1 MNIIID
7 SSRRVN
13 STKVTNVRSVLWM
26 IGAALLVH
34 YCNSIYLFEKLTAGA
49 FTQSVHLPS
58 VPPSY
63 ISVIPVLT
71 EHTLEFLFL
80 TLYEQKKR
88 LCNVSNL
95 FWDDFLLVNHQTVYR
110 AESMC
115 LSTGFRDT
123 SHMLALQLAPTTQ
136 KLGFSLLTVWY
147 TTTPI

>member
-1 MNIIID
+1 
-7 SSRRVN
+7 
-13 STKVTNVRSVLWM
+13 M

-95 FWDDFLLVNHQTVYR
+95 F
-110 AESMC
+110 
-115 LSTGFRDT
+115 
-123 SHMLALQLAPTTQ
+123 
-136 KLGFSLLTVWY
+136 
-147 TTTPI
+147 